1 CRQLFRSPS
10 MPSSVIRPILKRI
23 DRPQDRDTPVKTK
36 RRRSVAGTPSE
47 GAAAE
52 PKAWLLR
59 SRSFSHEEIENL
71 LANDHEE
78 LIGDFSKAY
87 LLQTVEGKHQDLKY
101 ISPEMMVAV
110 LTGQFS
116 SLIESCV
123 IVDCRYPYEYE
134 GGHIK
139 VRTAAAPLG
148 DGDVE
153 DFLLKKPIVP
163 FDASK
168 RVIVIFH
175 CEFSSERGPRM
186 MVSQGA
192 RDCAE
197 GPGVLGFPMGG
208 GCCTAGADRHIVDAQ
223 THCEPQ
229 DYRPMHHEDFKED
242 LRKFRLKSR

>member
-36 RRRSVAGTPSE
+36 RRRSVTGTPGEEVATEPVGDGE
-47 GAAAE
+47 G
-52 PKAWLLR
+52 
-59 SRSFSHEEIENL
+59 SGVRSFCLEEIENL
-71 LANDHEE
+71 LANDHRE

-139 VRTAAAPLG
+139 GAVNLPMEQ
-148 DGDVE
+148 DVE
-153 DFLLKKPIVP
+153 EFLLKKPIVP

-186 MVSQGA
+186 
-192 RDCAE
+192 
-197 GPGVLGFPMGG
+197 
-208 GCCTAGADRHIVDAQ
+208 
-223 THCEPQ
+223 
-229 DYRPMHHEDFKED
+229 
-242 LRKFRLKSR
+242 